1 MDLAELLDFVAS
13 KLPSPTMIPAVC
25 AWGVAAKCEVPF
37 PWAIGPPTAH
47 KPASTLAPTRCQ
59 MGKRITT
66 GNLRVFTR
74 KARLYLVSSDEKR
87 VAVWATRTDRNSLL
101 CKQNQRIIRHRRGNM
116 ENPDLKSLADVRTES
131 G

>member
-1 MDLAELLDFVAS
+1 
-13 KLPSPTMIPAVC
+13 
-25 AWGVAAKCEVPF
+25 
-37 PWAIGPPTAH
+37 
-47 KPASTLAPTRCQ
+47 

-87 VAVWATRTDRNSLL
+87 VAGWATRTDRNSLL
-101 CKQNQRIIRHRRGNM
+101 CKLNQRIIRHRRGNM